1 MQEQMFRTQQAFR
14 MQTTIRRT
22 GTMTR
27 LQTHTLFIYQ
37 HCSQDPDAI
46 QVHQLCQIKSPHLQ
60 KRLAWE
66 SSSSTQERILHKIST
81 SRQQLQT
88 WRLPLLSLRA
98 CIYTTSTSYLTIKN
112 LSTSSIIEIGPRH
125 LTGGSSISDRTSST
139 QQSEKHKCLQD
150 KKPKP
155 NCSYISKT
163 GICRDSIPANE
174 SIIQLFQQK
183 PCSTVPVKGCTDLCS
198 YRLCNHSISFML
210 LK

>member
-1 MQEQMFRTQQAFR
+1 MLYRCINYARSSLLTSKK
-14 MQTTIRRT
+14 
-22 GTMTR
+22 GWPGN
-27 LQTHTLFIYQ
+27 LHHQ
-37 HCSQDPDAI
+37 H
-46 QVHQLCQIKSPHLQ
+46 
-60 KRLAWE
+60 RNE
-66 SSSSTQERILHKIST
+66 SSTKYLHQGSNCRL
-81 SRQQLQT
+81 SRWSWQRHQP

-112 LSTSSIIEIGPRH
+112 LSTSSVTEIGPRH

-174 SIIQLFQQK
+174 YIIQLFQQK